1 MNVNELQ
8 ELAEWL
14 DRTSPKYYAEYGDT
28 VTLADETPIMGE
40 TDTEYLLRVANRRAL
55 WAILDGL
62 EGLESDTDDYTV
74 EVVSGSPAYWQGVAV
89 LREIEEDYPII
100 DEALYND
107 LVFERIEEVT
117 KDEFALHEDYD
128 QEVCSIC
135 ARYAPLIRRQ
145 MINAI
150 LYHSYYY
157 DGEIWCPNEP
167 KFEVIES
174 ELEYRD
180 RPRKLF
186 DLTPEERSIAT
197 TKLGVPLTELR
208 YCVTARMLEAAK

>member
-8 ELAEWL
+8 ELQEWL
-14 DRTSPKYYAEYGDT
+14 ERTSSKYYAEYGDT
-28 VTLADETPIMGE
+28 VTLADETPILCE
-40 TDTEYLLRVANRRAL
+40 TDSEYLLRVANRRAL
-55 WAILDGL
+55 WSILDGL
-62 EGLESDTDDYTV
+62 EGLESGPRYVTV
-74 EVVSGSPAYWQGVAV
+74 DVIAGSPAYWQGVAV

-100 DEALYND
+100 DEALYSD
-107 LVFERIEEVT
+107 LMFERIEQVT
-117 KDEFALHEDYD
+117 DDEIALHDNDNTED
-128 QEVCSIC
+128 CAIC
-135 ARYAPLIRRQ
+135 ARYAPSIRRQ

-150 LYHSYYY
+150 LYHSFAY

-174 ELEYRD
+174 ELDYRD
-180 RPRKLF
+180 QPRKLF

-197 TKLGVPLTELR
+197 TNLGVPLTELR